1 MRGIA
6 THNEFACFA
15 AIFLK
20 HVVVTKRHQVLASA
34 LMVLILGLE

>member
-1 MRGIA
+1 MRSIT

-20 HVVVTKRHQVLASA
+20 HVFVSQRNRVLVSA
-34 LMVLILGLE
+34 LMVLILGHE